1 GARVGG
7 RAGNIKCRGVGR
19 SQKADRRPGNTA
31 APVFPKKAPR
41 AGPARAAAAPP
52 PFTQAKHA
60 APANRDLPTSAPAA
74 PAIAAMDAHHEEKAP
89 APAGPVADPAA
100 PAVEGATAPQVAQPP
115 APPQTK
121 IASAADEE
129 DAAWADKPP
138 EIPAPGE
145 TEYGSASSLSGM
157 SFLDADAAD
166 RSSTIYFGAGT
177 IGSPSKLQSW
187 APGAEPILIPPAAEL
202 AAQSADSNIK

>member
-1 GARVGG
+1 AGRGRRGDRAAPAKGVSTPGPGGAPAMAG
-7 RAGNIKCRGVGR
+7 RAGP
-19 SQKADRRPGNTA
+19 Q
-31 APVFPKKAPR
+31 
-41 AGPARAAAAPP
+41 
-52 PFTQAKHA
+52 
-60 APANRDLPTSAPAA
+60 
-74 PAIAAMDAHHEEKAP
+74 EKRAP

-100 PAVEGATAPQVAQPP
+100 PAVEVATAPQVAQPP

-121 IASAADEE
+121 MASAADEE
-129 DAAWADKPP
+129 DAALADKPP

-177 IGSPSKLQSW
+177 IGSP
-187 APGAEPILIPPAAEL
+187 
-202 AAQSADSNIK
+202 